1 MKDFAGLT
9 NNSVPDA
16 RAQWKELSSRLMK
29 LPRLPSRSH
38 SPEQR
43 GESEEIIKDCIIVK
57 DEMDD
62 ESAADD
68 AGEPDEEVGR
78 KAKSKVKTKRKGKQ
92 KQKQVAKP
100 SVLGDIGIN
109 SEVED
114 NAGPTNNT
122 YGKRS
127 GNEAAEPS
135 SSEDRTKKAWDNI
148 GDGM

>member
-1 MKDFAGLT
+1 MKDFADLT
-9 NNSVPDA
+9 NSSVPDA
-16 RAQWKELSSRLMK
+16 RAQWKELSSRLMR
-29 LPRLPSRSH
+29 LPRLPSRSP

-43 GESEEIIKDCIIVK
+43 GESEEIIEDCIIVK

-78 KAKSKVKTKRKGKQ
+78 KAKRKVKTKRKG

-122 YGKRS
+122 YG
-127 GNEAAEPS
+127 NEAAEPS